1 MDLLRAHDITLTWQ
15 ISLAPSPQAVL
26 QKEMPLLLDE
36 LRTHTRTLCTYN
48 TGGICRELQTAGIKP
63 TDQPLRLLCRH
74 GVRSNAC
81 CCSKRSVHR
90 AVGSSIWQIA

>member
-15 ISLAPSPQAVL
+15 ISLATSPQAVL

-48 TGGICRELQTAGIKP
+48 TGGVCRNFKQQEGKP

-74 GVRSNAC
+74 RVSSNAC
-81 CCSKRSVHR
+81 C
-90 AVGSSIWQIA
+90 